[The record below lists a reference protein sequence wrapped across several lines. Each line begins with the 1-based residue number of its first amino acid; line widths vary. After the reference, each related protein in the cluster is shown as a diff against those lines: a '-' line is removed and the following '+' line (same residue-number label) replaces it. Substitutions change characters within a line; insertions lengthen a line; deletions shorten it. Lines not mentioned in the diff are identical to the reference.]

1 MVDSLTLTV
10 NSRLARWLLFH
21 HGRQQAQAG
30 LKVWEK
36 PAIHSIDE
44 WLRQA
49 WLQSWPDQYVLS
61 ELQSRHLWQKIIRE
75 DPDTSTL
82 NLLHMQGAAS
92 HASQAY
98 QLIRKYR
105 LPDDPTQFNNY
116 TEETQ
121 TFRRWMT
128 LYQKQ
133 LKEWGALDPSELL
146 DAVIEALSKGKIPLP
161 GRIALYGF
169 DEITP
174 QLQDWLNLLQ
184 IKNIPVEFKPLEPA
198 PVASDRL
205 QKLITQKKPTV
216 QKYEDAN
223 EEVIQCARWI
233 RSVYKDG
240 ETIGVVVPKLEDY
253 RGVLEREF
261 KAELAP
267 ASVYPWVD
275 TPVPFNSV
283 SFFHMG

>member
-10 NSRLARWLLFH
+10 NPRLARWLLFH

-184 IKNIPVEFKPLEPA
+184 SKNIPVEFKPLEPA

-205 QKLITQKKPTV
+205 QKLITEKKPTV

-253 RGVLEREF
+253 RAG
-261 KAELAP
+261 
-267 ASVYPWVD
+267 W
-275 TPVPFNSV
+275 
-283 SFFHMG
+283 